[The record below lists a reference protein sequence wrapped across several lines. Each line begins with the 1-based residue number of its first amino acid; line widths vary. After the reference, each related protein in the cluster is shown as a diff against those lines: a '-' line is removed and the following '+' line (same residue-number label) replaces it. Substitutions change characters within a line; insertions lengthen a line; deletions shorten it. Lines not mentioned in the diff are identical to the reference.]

1 MIETRSKLFFAV
13 RLTPGAFPANCPTL
27 MISGFL
33 RLLIPLAILASSAH
47 AQLVASLRLSK
58 SQYVAGEPVI
68 AIVTITN
75 HAGRDLVLQS
85 QDRTQWLDFLVKNSN
100 GSPVTS
106 PKRSGSFG
114 ALKIGAGQSMA
125 REIDLSQH
133 FNLSEPGNFSV
144 AAVIR
149 MPGQASGDTG
159 TNRVIFS
166 LNPGRAY
173 WSQKIGIPSKPG
185 QTREYRILNFNGEQK
200 SELYAQVIDNTTG
213 RPVRTFLL
221 GDSLSMRKPSITI
234 DRAQRMH
241 VLFLATPTMYLH
253 CEVDSDGRLTNRQ
266 IHQRGAQGDPMLMT
280 SPNGDVLVA
289 NSIPYDPKA
298 IEAAKKQTR
307 KASDRP
313 AFIYE

>member
-1 MIETRSKLFFAV
+1 
-13 RLTPGAFPANCPTL
+13 

-33 RLLIPLAILASSAH
+33 RFLIPLVFLIGYAQG
-47 AQLVASLRLSK
+47 QLVSSLRLSK

-75 HAGRDLVLQS
+75 HSGRDLVLQS
-85 QDRTQWLDFLVKNSN
+85 QDRVPWLDFLVRNAN

-106 PKRSGSFG
+106 PKRTTGFG
-114 ALKIGAGQSMA
+114 ALKIPVGQSMA

-133 FNLSEPGNFSV
+133 FHLSEPGNFSV

-149 MPGQASGDTG
+149 MPGQSSGDTG

-166 LNPGRAY
+166 LNPGRTY
-173 WSQKIGIPSKPG
+173 WSQKIGIPERPG

-200 SELYAQVIDNTTG
+200 SELYAQVLDNTTG

-221 GDSLSMRKPSITI
+221 GDSLSMRKPTVTI
-234 DRAQRMH
+234 DRAQRLH

-253 CEVDSDGRLTNRQ
+253 CEVDSDGRLVNRQ
-266 IHQRGAQGDPMLMT
+266 IHQRGPQGDPTLMT
-280 SPNGDVLVA
+280 SPKGDVLVS

-298 IEAAKKQTR
+298 IEEQKKQSR